1 MRRSSGCVWGA
12 IVLGAYI
19 VFAVV
24 AAFLLASSC
33 VTTSG
38 TPGSRFDAMRY
49 YSQVCLVTLALFVG
63 FAALGLVLVIA
74 GGTFVAWVAEEVGAW
89 KRARRKER

>member
-1 MRRSSGCVWGA
+1 MRRSSGCIWGA
-12 IVLGAYI
+12 IVLGTYI

-33 VTTSG
+33 VTMSG

-49 YSQVCLVTLALFVG
+49 YSQVCFVTLALFVG
-63 FAALGLVLVIA
+63 FGALGLVFVVA
-74 GGTFVAWVAEEVGAW
+74 AATFVAWVAEEIRAW
-89 KRARRKER
+89 KRARMKE